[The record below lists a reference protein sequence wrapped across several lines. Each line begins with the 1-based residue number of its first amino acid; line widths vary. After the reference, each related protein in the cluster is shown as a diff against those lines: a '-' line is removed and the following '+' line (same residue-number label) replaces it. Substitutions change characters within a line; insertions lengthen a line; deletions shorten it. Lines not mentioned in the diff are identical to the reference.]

1 MKSTC
6 RKNVSE
12 TAAAGYLL
20 AWNLTYLAGSPSK
33 CTRPVI
39 REWNRPNNVQDLSR
53 ADEQIQIN
61 AEAKVLKVSS
71 RKVAPLVPSQC
82 LGNTQL
88 SALFKTPTVVMF
100 SLLIYLW
107 ALYSV
112 QRWFSYMALFL
123 TVNSICIDLSLS
135 NFKEIKT
142 MKKMDVIIWSM

>member
-20 AWNLTYLAGSPSK
+20 AWNLTCLAGSPSK

-71 RKVAPLVPSQC
+71 RKVASLVPSQC
-82 LGNTQL
+82 LGNTQP
-88 SALFKTPTVVMF
+88 SALFKTPTVVMS

-112 QRWFSYMALFL
+112 QRCFSYTALFL